1 VMVRLLQVCVVWLA
15 RNINWM
21 LAAKAIEKVI
31 EITFD

>member
-1 VMVRLLQVCVVWLA
+1 VWLA